1 MAIYK
6 VHQYYEYRSSITVE
20 AENPDEARNK
30 VRDIIDKFPA
40 HYVDHTDMEIC
51 DIQGEVLKTY

>member
-20 AENPDEARNK
+20 AESPDEARDK

-40 HYVDHTDMEIC
+40 RYVGHTDMKIC
-51 DIQGEVLKTY
+51 DIQGEVLKIY

>member
-1 MAIYK
+1 M
-6 VHQYYEYRSSITVE
+6 TVE
-20 AENPDEARNK
+20 AENPDEARDK

-51 DIQGEVLKTY
+51 NIEGEVLKTY

>member
-1 MAIYK
+1 MPIYK
-6 VHQYYEYRSSITVE
+6 VYQYYEYRASMTVE

-30 VRDIIDKFPA
+30 ACDIIDKFPA

-51 DIQGEVLKTY
+51 DMQGEVLKIY